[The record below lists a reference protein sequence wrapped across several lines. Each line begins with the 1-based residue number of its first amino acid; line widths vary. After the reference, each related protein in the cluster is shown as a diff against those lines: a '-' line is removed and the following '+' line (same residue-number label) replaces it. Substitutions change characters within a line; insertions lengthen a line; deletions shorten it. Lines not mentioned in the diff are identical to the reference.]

1 MKALLI
7 ADDDIVINKI
17 KSKLID
23 DGFDVII
30 YKWFVKA
37 LDNIEEIAP
46 EVIIISASS
55 YPRHWKTLVQFVQS
69 GIEGFVPK
77 IVLYCEREFDE
88 EDVKKSEALNI
99 TGLFNSIDEEG
110 LSELSSILSNTESKN
125 CSLIFTNPKNG
136 AFITGK
142 VSDFEDNIISFI
154 PDTPALISLLNE
166 DEEISQ
172 VTLKNKNSIKY
183 INAKIVSKTKN
194 NAKIKIQVMQA

>member
-7 ADDDIVINKI
+7 ADDDNVISKI
-17 KSKLID
+17 KSKLTD
-23 DGFDVII
+23 DGFDVIT
-30 YKWFVKA
+30 YRWLVKA
-37 LDNIEEIAP
+37 LDNVEEIAP

-77 IVLYCEREFDE
+77 VILYCEREFDE

-99 TGLFNSIDEEG
+99 AGIFNSIEEDG
-110 LSELSSILSNTESKN
+110 LTELSDILANKESKN

-142 VSDFEDNIISFI
+142 VSDFEDNVISFI
-154 PDTPALISLLNE
+154 PDSPSLISVLSE
-166 DEEISQ
+166 EEEIKQ
-172 VTLKNKNSIKY
+172 ATLKNKNSIKY
-183 INAKIVSKTKN
+183 ISAKVISKTN
-194 NAKIKIQVMQA
+194 NNSKIKIQVI

>member
-7 ADDDIVINKI
+7 ADDDNVISKI
-17 KSKLID
+17 KSKLTD
-23 DGFDVII
+23 DGFDVIT
-30 YKWFVKA
+30 YRWLVKA
-37 LDNIEEIAP
+37 LDNVEEIAP

-77 IVLYCEREFDE
+77 VILYCEREFDE

-99 TGLFNSIDEEG
+99 AGIFNSIEEDG
-110 LSELSSILSNTESKN
+110 LTELSDILANKESKN

-142 VSDFEDNIISFI
+142 VSDFKDNVISFI
-154 PDTPALISLLNE
+154 PDSPSLISFLSE
-166 DEEISQ
+166 EEEIKQ
-172 VTLKNKNSIKY
+172 ATLKNKNSIKY
-183 INAKIVSKTKN
+183 ISAKIISKTN
-194 NAKIKIQVMQA
+194 NNSKIKIQVI